1 MLDIDRCFYSLN
13 ANELPYSR
21 CINFERLQ
29 RGSVEGANGEH
40 ALGVGGKGGGIAAFG
55 EGGRTGV
62 QNDGARIFGIG
73 RNELLQVG
81 VAEDKYVARR
91 TDGEFLV
98 VVNMAVGDEKA
109 KAVVDYKSVGG
120 LDGKVEQHLVNF

>member
-13 ANELPYSR
+13 ANKLPYSR
-21 CINFERLQ
+21 CIYFERLQ
-29 RGSVEGANGEH
+29 RGSVEGADGEH

-98 VVNMAVGDEKA
+98 VVNMAVGDEEA
-109 KAVVDYKSVGG
+109 QTVVDYVSVGG